1 MNLFRLLT
9 NGLFIMS
16 LLAANPLAAQNH
28 ELKTL
33 WKAARD
39 GHYRT
44 PGSIEL
50 QQATA
55 LFKRELMGDPSPQL
69 QQAWQTLGWQ
79 RTGIQLADQAC
90 QVLYESAGRR
100 EGRGFY
106 LFCPRA
112 NSRTALQAPHAFK
125 DLHTGYIALSMANT
139 ARFRVVAW
147 NTVPRYSEDEN
158 GRHDADL
165 AHLKESYFTALTRAL
180 ATDDSIEQVIQ
191 IHGFSRQKRNGDGRD
206 AAIILSNGTRQPDQ
220 ALLDLATRLRKTLDV
235 DTRVFPYDIR
245 ELGALTNR
253 QGKLLR
259 ETGHTGFIH
268 IELSSEIRE
277 QLRNDEPTC
286 RIFLDD
292 LPGTGGTAP

>member
-1 MNLFRLLT
+1 MNLLRSLT
-9 NGLFIMS
+9 NGLFIML
-16 LLAANPLAAQNH
+16 LLAANPVVAQNH
-28 ELKTL
+28 ALKTL

-55 LFKRELMGDPSPQL
+55 LFRRELVGDPSSQL

-79 RTGIQLADQAC
+79 RTSIQLADHSC
-90 QVLYESAGRR
+90 QVLYESAARR

-106 LFCPRA
+106 LFCPQA

-125 DLHTGYIALSMANT
+125 DLHTGYIALAMANT

-147 NTVPRYSEDEN
+147 NTVPRYSEDKK
-158 GRHDADL
+158 GRHDADM
-165 AHLKESYFTALTRAL
+165 AHLTESYFTALTRAL
-180 ATDDSIEQVIQ
+180 ATDNSIEHVIQ
-191 IHGFSRQKRNGDGRD
+191 IHGFSRQKRDGDGRN
-206 AAIILSNGTRQPDQ
+206 ATIILSNGTRQPDPS
-220 ALLDLATRLRKTLDV
+220 LLDLAARLHKTLNV

-268 IELSSEIRE
+268 IELSSEIRK
-277 QLRNDEPTC
+277 QLRNDKQTC